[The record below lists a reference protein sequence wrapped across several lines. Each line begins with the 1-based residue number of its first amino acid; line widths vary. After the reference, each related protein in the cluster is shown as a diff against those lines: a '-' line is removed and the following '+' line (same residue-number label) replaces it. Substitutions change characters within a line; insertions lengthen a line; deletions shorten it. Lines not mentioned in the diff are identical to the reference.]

1 MTVAPDLVRRFRD
14 ANPVL
19 PDQQLPEFL
28 TEARPSLA
36 EIMELEPRRHSF
48 LIDSTHDYR
57 YLFTAQGR
65 GRALRRGS
73 SASGRGVGRG
83 RSAVAGRFE

>member
-36 EIMELEPRRHSF
+36 EIMELEPRR
-48 LIDSTHDYR
+48 LAPTW
-57 YLFTAQGR
+57 
-65 GRALRRGS
+65 RRTGL
-73 SASGRGVGRG
+73 V
-83 RSAVAGRFE
+83 AVAAAFVIALAVAIPLILFGGDDPQVADEPETTTS